1 MAEMLKSSRYLNT
14 DLLIKQQKRTPEKV
28 RLIAAGG
35 PKNLFAQRDAHNAT
49 SSCMTQWRTQFST
62 FLPEAKKRRR

>member
-14 DLLIKQQKRTPEKV
+14 DLLIKQKKRTPEKV

-35 PKNLFAQRDAHNAT
+35 R
-49 SSCMTQWRTQFST
+49 WR
-62 FLPEAKKRRR
+62 P